1 MSPRE
6 GHRPPVRFR
15 RVPRTNLSEIEAV
28 RLDPIQ
34 VAKFLDPLP
43 QILAGVQRGPAHTL
57 LLIEVDDE
65 PAGFIVLHPDTRI
78 GGCWWVGTLAIDRE
92 HQGRGLGRLILAAV
106 LRRLRCVPALRAV
119 RLLVVGDNAGARRLY
134 EKAGFRRV
142 GYNAAVDEILMEW
155 VPGSHPT
162 ADDGGGDGTNAMGC
176 SARARRRKFRL
187 RPRSGR
193 HVARVLGT
201 ERGPPAA
208 PTFAR
213 LGAVPDAAPNRTVA
227 AAVFVAAAMPLTRRS
242 G

>member
-1 MSPRE
+1 MPPRE
-6 GHRPPVRFR
+6 GRRPWLRFR
-15 RVPRTNLSEIEAV
+15 RIPRTDLSEIEAV
-28 RLDPIQ
+28 QLDPIQ

-43 QILAGVQRGPAHTL
+43 HILAGVQRGPAHTL
-57 LLIEVDDE
+57 LLIEVNDS

-78 GGCWWVGTLAIDRE
+78 GGCWWVGTLAIGHDY
-92 HQGRGLGRLILAAV
+92 QGRGLGGLVLTAV

-119 RLLVVGDNAGARRLY
+119 RLLVVADNTGARRLY
-134 EKAGFRRV
+134 DKAGFRPV
-142 GYNAAVDEILMEW
+142 GYNPLADEILMEW

-162 ADDGGGDGTNAMGC
+162 AADGVGDGTNAMGC
-176 SARARRRKFRL
+176 SARACRRKFRL

-213 LGAVPDAAPNRTVA
+213 LAACRT
-227 AAVFVAAAMPLTRRS
+227 
-242 G
+242 